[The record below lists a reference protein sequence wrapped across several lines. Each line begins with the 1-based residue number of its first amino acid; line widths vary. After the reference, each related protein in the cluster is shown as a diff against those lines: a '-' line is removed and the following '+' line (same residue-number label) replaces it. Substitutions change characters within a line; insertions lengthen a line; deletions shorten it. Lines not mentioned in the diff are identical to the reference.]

1 MQLGLLTAPFED
13 TPLIDVA
20 RWAAANGYSQL
31 EVASWPSA
39 SGDRRRYAG
48 TAHLPIEDM
57 TTDRAQQITGE
68 LAEVGVSISGEGTG
82 ISCNFTGTRVSDG
95 VPAMVEFTLLQR
107 GEATLVFR
115 DTIPT
120 AVAVDSTAR
129 EQLVAMECEAAT
141 SFGVAV
147 DQCALIPAPADG

>member
-31 EVASWPSA
+31 EVASWPST

-68 LAEVGVSISGEGTG
+68 LAEVGVSISGLAYYP
-82 ISCNFTGTRVSDG
+82 NNLD
-95 VPAMVEFTLLQR
+95 PDDA
-107 GEATLVFR
+107 
-115 DTIPT
+115 
-120 AVAVDSTAR
+120 
-129 EQLVAMECEAAT
+129 
-141 SFGVAV
+141 
-147 DQCALIPAPADG
+147 